1 MAAGLPVIATRC
13 GGVEEVVEDGVS
25 GLLVSPGEPEELAEA
40 IRTLDGNRKAL
51 SEMGERGRVLASHF
65 SVDRMVRE
73 ILSIYQTLA

>member
-25 GLLVSPGEPEELAEA
+25 GLLVSPGEPEELARA
-40 IRTLDGNRKAL
+40 ILVLAGDRKAM
-51 SEMGERGRVLASHF
+51 STMGERGRILASHF

-73 ILSIYQTLA
+73 TLSIYRVLT